1 MKSKIIYLLDN
12 FFDWIEEKNIH
23 IGNLE
28 FCSWVVQSHGKRKRK
43 FDLAPDCEN
52 CFFGWDCTSYEGEC
66 EDCGCY
72 INYEFDTP
80 KIFCVLPWK
89 IKKLIKKV
97 KGWE

>member
-1 MKSKIIYLLDN
+1 MKKKMTNLLDN
-12 FFDWIEEKNIH
+12 FFDWINEKNIH

-28 FCSWVVQSHGKRKRK
+28 LGAWTVYSNEGKRIEL
-43 FDLAPDCEN
+43 DLDPDCEH
-52 CFFGWDCTSYEGEC
+52 CPFGWDCTSYEGEC

-80 KIFCVLPWK
+80 KFFCALPRW